1 MQPEGD
7 CDPEAGWTHTSVVL
21 ARGRSILGLRSWPH
35 LPFPDPQPERL
46 RRQQICPKNTSCLEC
61 PSLVRSLRNP
71 EWIIMTQIHSALTST
86 RQCVGHLTNNSFTS
100 PYSVVGRVCL
110 QCRRYKRQVQS
121 LGWKGPLEEKL
132 TTHASILA
140 WKIPWTEEPG
150 RLQSMWSQRP

>member
-21 ARGRSILGLRSWPH
+21 ARGRSIPGLRSWPH
-35 LPFPDPQPERL
+35 PPSDPQPEQL

-61 PSLVRSLRNP
+61 PSLFRSLRNP
-71 EWIIMTQIHSALTST
+71 EWITMTQIHSALTST
-86 RQCVGHLTNNSFTS
+86 RQRVGHLTNNSFAS
-100 PYSVVGRVCL
+100 YSVVGRVCL
-110 QCRRYKRQVQS
+110 QCRRYKRQVRS
-121 LGWKGPLEEKL
+121 LGWKGPLEEKM

-150 RLQSMWSQRP
+150 RLQSMWSQRL